1 MKESMIHDLYFGNF
15 SPWERERIRTQEY
28 STITK
33 KIAAIVEHFKNLLSP
48 EEYAKFAEMQ
58 NLQAEIDLID
68 HLSRTGCRRR
78 DPFTNSPAC
87 GILAEG

>member
-48 EEYAKFAEMQ
+48 EEYAKFADMQ
-58 NLQAEIDLID
+58 NVELFEYAFCAGSRLMIDVFKYKG
-68 HLSRTGCRRR
+68 T
-78 DPFTNSPAC
+78 
-87 GILAEG
+87 

>member
-1 MKESMIHDLYFGNF
+1 MTFISETSVRGSVSAYAPRN
-15 SPWERERIRTQEY
+15 T

-58 NLQAEIDLID
+58 NLQEEIDLIED
-68 HLSRTGCRRR
+68 AELFEYAFCAGSRLMIDVFKYKGT
-78 DPFTNSPAC
+78 
-87 GILAEG
+87 